1 MIKEYS
7 PFTPGV
13 PVPLEFFVG
22 RTKEIQRII
31 SSIKKSIEINTVERL
46 FVMGERGIGKS
57 SICNF
62 ARSVAEKDLD
72 ILGLHVFLGGV
83 DNLEEMV
90 RRIFEKLLR
99 ESTNKPWYGKIKRFL
114 GNHIKQLDIFG
125 LTVEFSATKH
135 ELTKAVNDFI
145 PALKNLLQQLAPGK
159 RGILLILDDFNGL
172 ALSEHFAN
180 WLKSFVD
187 EIATS
192 LEPIPLTIV
201 LVGLPERRKQLIDTQ
216 PSLDRVF
223 DLVEIKRFNERET
236 REFFERYYGKV
247 NVSIDE
253 KALDLLWRFSG
264 GYPVFMH
271 ELGDAVFKVDADN
284 NIDHEDT
291 FAGIFRGA
299 KIIGDKYIEPKVLD
313 SVRSEKYQHILHKI
327 SQKPLEH
334 RFLRRDV
341 VSKLSAEEA
350 KVFDNFLRRME
361 DLGVIRKDRERGPG
375 SYEFTSELY
384 YLFFWLHASAPIT
397 RQTKNGCVLDF

>member
-13 PVPLEFFVG
+13 PVPLEFFIG
-22 RTKEIQRII
+22 RTEEIQRII
-31 SSIKKSIEINTVERL
+31 SSIKKSIKVNNIERL

-72 ILGLHVFLGGV
+72 ILGLHVFLGGT
-83 DNLEEMV
+83 DSLEEMV

-99 ESTNKPWYGKIKRFL
+99 ESTNKPWYEKIKRFL
-114 GNHIKQLDIFG
+114 GNHIKQLDMFG
-125 LTVEFSATKH
+125 LTVEFSATKQ
-135 ELTKAVNDFI
+135 ELRKAVNDFI
-145 PALKNLLQQLAPGK
+145 PALRNLLLQLSPGK
-159 RGILLILDDFNGL
+159 KGILLILDDFNGL
-172 ALSEHFAN
+172 ASSEHFAN
-180 WLKSFVD
+180 WLKSLVD

-201 LVGLPERRKQLIDTQ
+201 LVGLPERRKQLIGTQ

-223 DLVEIKRFNERET
+223 DLIEIKRFSELET
-236 REFFERYYGKV
+236 SEFFKRAFSKV

-271 ELGDAVFKVDADN
+271 ELGDAVFKVDKDN
-284 NIDHEDT
+284 NIDESDT
-291 FAGIFRGA
+291 VIGIIKGA
-299 KIIGDKYIEPKVLD
+299 TIIGDKYIEPKVLD
-313 SVRSEKYQHILHKI
+313 SIRSEKYQHILRKI
-327 SQKPLEH
+327 SQEPLGH
-334 RFLRRDV
+334 RFIRRDV
-341 VSKLSAEEA
+341 VSKLNAEEA

-361 DLGVIRKDRERGPG
+361 DLGVIRKEKERRPG
-375 SYEFTSELY
+375 SYEFTNELY
-384 YLFFWLHASAPIT
+384 YLFFWLHTSARIT
-397 RQTKNGCVLDF
+397 KE

>member
-7 PFTPGV
+7 PFTPGI
-13 PVPLEFFVG
+13 PVPLEFFIG
-22 RTKEIQRII
+22 RNEEIQRII

-62 ARSVAEKDLD
+62 ARSVAEKDFD
-72 ILGLHVFLGGV
+72 ILGLHVFLGGT

-99 ESTNKPWYGKIKRFL
+99 ESTNKPWYEKVKQFL

-125 LTVEFSATKH
+125 LTVEFSASKQ

-145 PALKNLLQQLAPGK
+145 PALRNLLKQLSPGK
-159 RGILLILDDFNGL
+159 KGILLILDDFNGL
-172 ALSEHFAN
+172 ASSEQFAN

-223 DLVEIKRFNERET
+223 DLIEIKRFDEQET
-236 REFFERYYGKV
+236 REFFKRAFSRV
-247 NVSIDE
+247 NVSISKE
-253 KALDLLWRFSG
+253 ALDWLWDYSK

-271 ELGDAVFKVDADN
+271 ELGDAVFKVDEDN
-284 NIDHEDT
+284 NIDEEDT
-291 FAGIFRGA
+291 LNGIIKGA
-299 KIIGDKYIEPKVLD
+299 KIIGIKYVEPKVLD
-313 SVRSEKYQHILHKI
+313 AIRSEKYQHILKKI
-327 SQKPLEH
+327 SQEPFEH
-334 RFLRRDV
+334 RFIRRDV
-341 VSKLSAEEA
+341 VSKLNTEEA
-350 KVFDNFLRRME
+350 RVFDNFLRRME
-361 DLGVIRKDRERGPG
+361 DLGVIGKDKERGPG
-375 SYEFTSELY
+375 SYEFTNELY
-384 YLFFWLHASAPIT
+384 YLFFWLHASA
-397 RQTKNGCVLDF
+397 RVSKE

>member
-13 PVPLEFFVG
+13 PVPLKFFIG
-22 RTKEIQRII
+22 RTEEIQRII

-62 ARSVAEKDLD
+62 ARSVAEKDFD
-72 ILGLHVFLGGV
+72 ILGLHVFLGGT

-90 RRIFEKLLR
+90 RKIFEKLLR
-99 ESTNKPWYGKIKRFL
+99 ESMNKPGYEKIKQFL

-125 LTVEFSATKH
+125 LTVEFSATKQ

-145 PALKNLLQQLAPGK
+145 PALRNLLTQLSPGEK
-159 RGILLILDDFNGL
+159 GILLILDDFNGL
-172 ALSEHFAN
+172 ATSEHFAN

-192 LEPIPLTIV
+192 LNPIPLTIV
-201 LVGLPERRKQLIDTQ
+201 LVGLPERRKQLIATQ

-223 DLVEIKRFNERET
+223 DLIEIKRFNKLET
-236 REFFERYYGKV
+236 REFFKRAFSRV
-247 NVSIDE
+247 NVPIDE
-253 KALDLLWRFSG
+253 KALNWLWRFSK

-271 ELGDAVFKVDADN
+271 ELGDAVFKVDVDN
-284 NIDHEDT
+284 SIDEDDT
-291 FAGIFRGA
+291 VNGIIAGA
-299 KIIGDKYIEPKVLD
+299 KIIGVKYIEPKVLD
-313 SVRSEKYQHILHKI
+313 AIRSEKYQYILKKI
-327 SQKPLEH
+327 SQEPLEH
-334 RFLRRDV
+334 RFIRKDI
-341 VSKLSAEEA
+341 VSKLTTEEA

-361 DLGVIRKDRERGPG
+361 DLGVIRKDKEHGPG
-375 SYEFTSELY
+375 SYEFTNELY
-384 YLFFWLHASAPIT
+384 YLFFWL
-397 RQTKNGCVLDF
+397 QTPPRIS